1 MQGVPKLN
9 RPYLP
14 ADFDRLT
21 TGVDVE
27 ALVFVEV
34 DAAPGRHLDEA
45 GWVAGLAVREPRLRG
60 MVASIPLEKGAAA
73 AADLDAYA
81 GLGIARGVRRLI
93 ERHAEEPGWCLRA
106 GFIEGVKLLPR
117 YGFTFDLC
125 LYHPQLAEVTEL
137 CRRCPEVRFVIDHI
151 AKPGIRAGLT
161 EPWHSRMREIAR
173 LPNVA
178 CKISGVVTEA
188 DHAAWREADV
198 APYVA
203 HAIECFGFDRVMFGG
218 DWPVSELATTY
229 RHWVDLV
236 DSIVAGASENERRRL
251 YRDNAIAFYRL

>member
-1 MQGVPKLN
+1 MPEFPIVDAHVHLYDPAAIPFPWMQGVPKLN

-73 AADLDAYA
+73 EADLDAYA

-93 ERHAEEPGWCLRA
+93 ERHAEEPG
-106 GFIEGVKLLPR
+106 
-117 YGFTFDLC
+117 
-125 LYHPQLAEVTEL
+125 
-137 CRRCPEVRFVIDHI
+137 
-151 AKPGIRAGLT
+151 
-161 EPWHSRMREIAR
+161 
-173 LPNVA
+173 
-178 CKISGVVTEA
+178 
-188 DHAAWREADV
+188 
-198 APYVA
+198 
-203 HAIECFGFDRVMFGG
+203 
-218 DWPVSELATTY
+218 
-229 RHWVDLV
+229 
-236 DSIVAGASENERRRL
+236 
-251 YRDNAIAFYRL
+251 